1 MVVYSL
7 EKQVTDSGYYYET
20 TYMKI
25 FATEAI
31 AKKYMMELIQ
41 QESTK
46 FKFNNEKTFA
56 ESKNLFIRY
65 IITKHTVIDK

>member
-1 MVVYSL
+1 
-7 EKQVTDSGYYYET
+7 
-20 TYMKI
+20 MKI
-25 FATEAI
+25 FATEAV

-65 IITKHTVIDK
+65 LITKHTVIER